1 MDNMSTCEDRTISKE
16 TFKKLFLLY
25 TIGKFQKGVFGKKR
39 LHKIAYIIER
49 EFELKPFEFK
59 RYHYGQYSE
68 TMDAV
73 QDQLLSMGYLTA
85 YPLEITSP
93 DRSGNK
99 YELADKDLGQYYSTF
114 MEKINSNL
122 IKKIDAVIENCG
134 YMPEEKL
141 VELAYSFPEFIRAKS
156 EEIIFN
162 EALPDC
168 FHVKDLSEE
177 DIEELEISLN
187 PRFVN
192 LLNRLDNAIE
202 QNEFDPQKVKKVV
215 ELI

>member
-1 MDNMSTCEDRTISKE
+1 
-16 TFKKLFLLY
+16 
-25 TIGKFQKGVFGKKR
+25 
-39 LHKIAYIIER
+39 
-49 EFELKPFEFK
+49 
-59 RYHYGQYSE
+59 
-68 TMDAV
+68 
-73 QDQLLSMGYLTA
+73 
-85 YPLEITSP
+85 
-93 DRSGNK
+93 
-99 YELADKDLGQYYSTF
+99 